1 MIGHVAWI
9 DAAAG
14 VASSRELAG
23 IASILRWSMRKAPDD
38 VSTRKGTA
46 SEPTD
51 PMPSG
56 RSIRVRT
63 TSRAHAVCSARDWK
77 PRTMRRQRGCRGYGA
92 DSTRPAGAGSVF
104 IFFDFLPWYL
114 SKGF

>member
-77 PRTMRRQRGCRGYGA
+77 PRTMRRQRGASARSTVRVVIVVIAISESQRKICR
-92 DSTRPAGAGSVF
+92 F
-104 IFFDFLPWYL
+104 I
-114 SKGF
+114 G